1 MLENIRYAIRVL
13 VKTPTFTVLALVTLA
28 IGIGANTAI
37 FTLLN
42 AALLKPLPFLN
53 PGQILQIQERHSSA
67 ADLNITGANFR
78 DLHDESQAFSEVAA
92 YRVFPANLSTTDIP
106 EAINVARVSADFFS
120 LLGVRPLLGG
130 GFTSDDFHSHA
141 QEAVVLSYGLWQRRF
156 RARRD
161 VLRTP
166 VMLYGEP
173 CRVAGVMPRDFAF
186 PSSVDAWAPLTADT
200 ALPENRRAHLFTVLA
215 RVKPGIS
222 FEQAQS
228 DLRSAARRIEDQ
240 SPGVDDPGLVFTADR
255 LHHQMTTGVRPAL
268 MILLGAVGFVLL
280 IACANVANL
289 MLARG
294 SSQQREL
301 AIRAALGASRRRLIL
316 QLLAESS
323 LLGVLGATAGTL
335 LGYWAVKL
343 LTSAQAEAIPV
354 PQTISMDWRMV
365 GFIVLIS
372 VTSILSFGTLP
383 ALRQSRVVVQNA
395 LSHAGRTLTGGMRK
409 DLRWTLATS
418 QISLG
423 LVLLIGAGLL
433 VKSFIRVLEI
443 DPGYD
448 PSSMLTMSVALP
460 ERGYPNFQQQVNF
473 FQKLLDQVKVVPGV
487 LSVAAS
493 NALPFRG
500 TPETDLEIPG
510 FRGQPGAEPSAE
522 ILTATPEFFHT
533 MKIPVLEGRV
543 FNERDV
549 AGAPVVLVINQ
560 TMARDFWPDENPLG
574 KRITMKDWGE
584 PLNGE
589 VVGVVGDV
597 RQDALDA
604 PIIPAIYYSF
614 AQFDRGTL
622 STYLIIRTAL
632 HPSALTNAIQSNVW
646 EIDKT
651 LPLSEVAS
659 MEDVLSGSLQRR
671 RFILF
676 LLASFAAIALSL
688 SLIGIYGVVAYSVSQ
703 RTREFGVRLALGAQH
718 SEVVAMV
725 VLEALKL
732 AVVGLLAGVAAAL
745 ILTRVLRSLLFQVGI
760 TDPFTF
766 LIAIFVFV
774 AMTALASYVPARR
787 VTKTDPM
794 VALRDE

>member
-1 MLENIRYAIRVL
+1 MVQNIRYAIRVL
-13 VKTPTFTVLALVTLA
+13 VKIPTFTVLALVTLA
-28 IGIGANTAI
+28 LGIGANTAI

-42 AALLKPLPFLN
+42 AALLKPLPFQN
-53 PGQILQIQERHSSA
+53 PEQILQIQERHSSA
-67 ADLNITGANFR
+67 ADLNMTGANFR
-78 DLHDESQAFSEVAA
+78 DLHDESRAFSEIAA
-92 YRVFPANLSTTDIP
+92 YRIFPANLSTKDIP

-120 LLGVRPLLGG
+120 LLRARPLLGD
-130 GFTSDDFHSHA
+130 GFRSEDFHSHTE
-141 QEAVVLSYGLWQRRF
+141 EAVVLSYGLWQRRF
-156 RARRD
+156 GASRD
-161 VLRTP
+161 VLGAP
-166 VMLYGEP
+166 VLLHGEP

-215 RVKPGIS
+215 RVKLGIS

-228 DLRSAARRIEDQ
+228 DLRSAARQIEDRN
-240 SPGVDDPGLVFTADR
+240 PGVDDPGLVFMADQ
-255 LHHQMTTGVRPAL
+255 LHHRMTTGVRPAL

-289 MLARG
+289 ILARG

-301 AIRAALGASRRRLIL
+301 AIRAALGANRRRLVS
-316 QLLAESS
+316 QLLMESS
-323 LLGVLGATAGTL
+323 LLGVVGATAGTL
-335 LGYWAVKL
+335 SGYWAVKL
-343 LTSAQAEAIPV
+343 LTSVQAEAIPV
-354 PQTISMDWRMV
+354 PETISMDWRMG

-372 VTSILSFGTLP
+372 VISILLFGTLP

-395 LSHAGRTLTGGMRK
+395 LSQGGRTLTGGMRK
-409 DLRWTLATS
+409 GLRSALATA

-433 VKSFIRVLEI
+433 IKSFIRVIEI

-448 PSSMLTMSVALP
+448 PSNVLTMSVALP
-460 ERGYPNFQQQVNF
+460 ERSYANFQQQVDF
-473 FQKLLDQVKVVPGV
+473 FQKLLERANAVPGV

-500 TPETDLEIPG
+500 TPDTDLEIPG
-510 FRGQPGAEPSAE
+510 LKEKPGAEPSAE

-533 MKIPVLEGRV
+533 LKIPVLHGRV

-560 TMARDFWPDENPLG
+560 TMACRFWPDENPLG
-574 KRITMKDWGE
+574 KRITMKDWGK
-584 PLNGE
+584 PLTGE

-597 RQDALDA
+597 KQDALDA
-604 PIIPAIYYSF
+604 PITPAIYYSF

-622 STYLIIRTAL
+622 STYLIIRSAL
-632 HPSALTNAIQSNVW
+632 QPSALTNAIQSKVW

-659 MEDVLSGSLQRR
+659 MEEVLSGSLERR

-676 LLASFAAIALSL
+676 LLATFAAIALLL

-703 RTREFGVRLALGAQH
+703 RTQEFGVRLALGAQH
-718 SEVVAMV
+718 YEVVAMV

-732 AVVGLLAGVAAAL
+732 AVVGLLMGVAAAL
-745 ILTRVLRSLLFQVGI
+745 ILTKVLRSLLFQVGT
-760 TDPFTF
+760 TDPSTF

-774 AMTALASYVPARR
+774 AVTALASYVPARR
-787 VTKTDPM
+787 ITKTDPV